1 MGRLIALVVAL
12 VVGALLAWH
21 GERLPDPRPAGAP
34 ATDFSAGRAMV
45 DIGMIAA
52 RPHPVGSP
60 ENRQVRDY
68 LVRRMQALGLE
79 THVRRMPAFSSR
91 ERDGELRISGATV
104 ENVIGVLPGR
114 DRSLPAVALM
124 AHYDSVPNSPGAAD
138 DATGVAAALEIARAI
153 KARGTPAR
161 DVMLLITDGE
171 EVGLHGARA
180 FFGQDPLAKR
190 VGFVL
195 NMEARGNGGRVQM
208 FETGRGNGE
217 SVRLFHAVA
226 PAPSASSLS
235 TFIYEQMP
243 NGTDFTVP
251 KEAGLQGLNFAFV
264 GRQFD
269 YHSPTSTPQNLEQG
283 SVQEMGDQVLAAAAA
298 LAASETLPARAPDL
312 VYSQIPGGL
321 MVGYPPLVGWV
332 LLALAAGLVAL
343 GAWRARRADELR
355 WMDVARGAA
364 ALLFAVLGAV
374 AILGLARKV
383 TGAGSGYFE
392 QSYLLAQASR
402 WEAAVLLLGLGFLIL
417 ATATAARGRW
427 LVAALPAAAG
437 VVAYLIDRSDLVS
450 LVAGAVAGT
459 VGLFAYWAPAAR
471 PSAWT
476 GVLLVGL
483 AIALAL
489 QALAPTIA
497 YVLAWPLLLGA
508 VGAAATDM
516 ATRRGV
522 ASFILLTLLA
532 AVALG
537 FAGGY
542 AHTAYLSLDVM
553 ALQAL
558 PLLMTALVLWPLAQP
573 AEGAP
578 PARLI
583 GPALLVAGAAVT
595 LWVRFDEPWSARH
608 PQLSYVRYHVDQD
621 AGRAWRISQPSTG
634 GNWARAVLRAD
645 GGQITERE
653 HWIERE
659 PSDAAPARMVQ
670 EAPAHATLAAGPDGR
685 VSLRVIPPPGARLL
699 ALQLRPSAALRVES
713 IAGLPVG
720 RALNAGK
727 WSRIWWE
734 AEPAGVEIALRGPPD
749 GVLEVR
755 YAATLEHWPA
765 GAAPLPPRPAEV
777 MPFHLSDSTVVTGTR
792 RFSW

>member
-1 MGRLIALVVAL
+1 MGRLIALIVAL
-12 VVGALLAWH
+12 ALGAMLAWR
-21 GERLPDPRPAGAP
+21 GERTPEPVAATAP
-34 ATDFSAGRAMV
+34 AVDFSADRAMA
-45 DIGMIAA
+45 DIRVIAA
-52 RPHPVGSP
+52 RPHPVGSA

-68 LVRRMQALGLE
+68 LVGRMQALGLE

-91 ERDGELRISGATV
+91 ERDGELRLSGATV

-138 DATGVAAALEIARAI
+138 DATGVAAALEAARAI
-153 KARGTPAR
+153 KARGTPVR
-161 DVMLLITDGE
+161 DVMLIITDGE

-180 FFGQDPLAKR
+180 FFAQDPLARR

-217 SVRLFHAVA
+217 TVRLFNAAA
-226 PAPSASSLS
+226 PDPSASSLS

-251 KEAGLQGLNFAFV
+251 KDAGLQGLNFAFV

-269 YHSPTSTPQNLEQG
+269 YHSPTSTPQNLDRG
-283 SVQEMGDQVLAAAAA
+283 SVQEMGDQVLATAAA
-298 LAASETLPARAPDL
+298 LATSATLPAKAADL
-312 VYSQIPGGL
+312 VYSQVPGGL
-321 MVGYPPLVGWV
+321 MIAYPPLVGWIV
-332 LLALAAGLVAL
+332 LAVAAGLVAL
-343 GAWRARRADELR
+343 AAWRARRADELR

-374 AILGLARKV
+374 AVLGLARKV

-437 VVAYLIDRSDLVS
+437 LVAFLLDRGDLVT
-450 LVAGAVAGT
+450 LVAGLAAALI
-459 VGLFAYWAPAAR
+459 GLFAYWAPAAR
-471 PSAWT
+471 PGAWT
-476 GVLLVGL
+476 GVLIVGL
-483 AIALAL
+483 VITTAL
-489 QALAPTIA
+489 QALTPTIA
-497 YVLAWPLLLGA
+497 HVVAWPLLLGA
-508 VGAAATDM
+508 IGAAATDM

-522 ASFILLTLLA
+522 TAFALLA
-532 AVALG
+532 FVAAAGLG
-537 FAGGY
+537 FAGSY

-583 GPALLVAGAAVT
+583 GPALLVLGAAVT
-595 LWVRFDEPWSARH
+595 LWVRFDAPWTARH
-608 PQLSYVRYHVDQD
+608 PQISYVRYLVDQD
-621 AGRAWRISQPSTG
+621 AGRAWRINQPTTG
-634 GNWARAVLRAD
+634 GDWARTVLRAD
-645 GGQITERE
+645 GGQIAERP

-659 PSDAAPARMVQ
+659 PSEAAPARMVQ
-670 EAPAHATLAAGPDGR
+670 EAAAQATLTPGADGR
-685 VSLRVIPPPGARLL
+685 FTLRVVPPPGARLL
-699 ALQLRPSAALRVES
+699 ALQLRPSAQARLES

-720 RALNAGK
+720 KALNAGK

-734 AEPAGVEIALRGPPD
+734 AEPAGVEIVFRAAPGGTLD
-749 GVLEVR
+749 VR
-755 YAATLEHWPA
+755 HAATLERWPA
-765 GAAPLPPRPAEV
+765 GAKPLPPRPAEV
-777 MPFHLSDSTVVTGTR
+777 VPFYTSDSTVVAGTR
-792 RFSW
+792 RFTW